1 MKNDMKKPM
10 ATPNAALKKEASPK
24 KAAAPKKPSRWSK
37 FRMFWKD
44 DQKSFGIRTVE
55 DDERQAS
62 RLLVW
67 TTALTLFVALIWAGV
82 SSLDEIT
89 RGQGKVIPSS
99 REQVIQS
106 LDSGVLRE
114 MLVRE
119 GDVVEKDQILL
130 QMDDARSGAG
140 YREANEK
147 YLSLLAISAR
157 LRAEAYDTPLVFP
170 PELKDEDQLVKQ
182 ETQAYKAR
190 KLALAESLQALDA
203 SLAAIT
209 REVTLTAPL
218 VKNGVMSEVELLRLK
233 RQQADLMGQRAE
245 RKNRYITDANNELT
259 RVSSEL
265 SQTKESASA
274 REDAFLHTTIKSPM
288 KGVVKNVQVTTI
300 GGVIQAGQPILEIVP
315 TEDEMLVEAYVKPS
329 EVAFLKVGQKAV
341 VKLSSYDFNKYGGL
355 DGELEHLSPDTL
367 KDERQQRKP
376 GATPAD
382 MEEGFYRILVR
393 IKDTN
398 LVRKG
403 TKIEPTPG
411 MTATVEIRTG
421 QKTVLEYLFR
431 PLQNVSQAFRER

>member
-1 MKNDMKKPM
+1 MNPQPLTFSARVRAKWRNLRELVQNDNKL
-10 ATPNAALKKEASPK
+10 AG
-24 KAAAPKKPSRWSK
+24 
-37 FRMFWKD
+37 
-44 DQKSFGIRTVE
+44 FGVRTVE

-67 TTALTLFVALIWAGV
+67 VTTLTLIVGLVWAALF
-82 SSLDEIT
+82 SLDEIT
-89 RGQGKVIPSS
+89 RGQGKIIPSS

-119 GDVVEKDQILL
+119 GDLVDKDQVLL

-147 YLSLLAISAR
+147 FLSLLATATR
-157 LRAEAYDTPLVFP
+157 LRAEASNAELKFP
-170 PELKDEDQLVKQ
+170 PELNDQPQLVKQ
-182 ETQAYKAR
+182 ETQAYQAR
-190 KLALAESLQALDA
+190 KQALAESLQAVDG
-203 SLAAIT
+203 SLAAIG
-209 REVTLTAPL
+209 REISLTEPL
-218 VKNGVMSEVELLRLK
+218 VKGGVMSEVELLRLK
-233 RQQADLMGQRAE
+233 RQQSELMGQRAE
-245 RKNRYITDANNELT
+245 RKNRYLTDANNELT

-265 SQTKESASA
+265 SQTKENASA
-274 REDAFLHTTIKSPM
+274 RQDAYLHTTIKSPM

-315 TEDEMLVEAYVKPS
+315 TEDEMMVEAYVKPS
-329 EVAFLKVGQKAV
+329 EVAFLKVGQQAV

-367 KDERQQRKP
+367 KDERQQRRP
-376 GATPAD
+376 GANPAD
-382 MEEGFYRILVR
+382 MEEGYYRILVR

-398 LVRKG
+398 LVRNGK
-403 TKIEPTPG
+403 KMEATPG

-431 PLQNVSQAFRER
+431 PLQNVTQALRER

>member
-1 MKNDMKKPM
+1 MKEQMKAYRVK
-10 ATPNAALKKEASPK
+10 TQSLWTQWRELWRDDKKRAG
-24 KAAAPKKPSRWSK
+24 
-37 FRMFWKD
+37 
-44 DQKSFGIRTVE
+44 FGLRTVE

-62 RLLVW
+62 RVLVW
-67 TTALTLFVALIWAGV
+67 STAATLCFGLLWAGFF
-82 SSLDEIT
+82 SLDEIT

-119 GDVVEKDQILL
+119 GDVVEKDQVLL

-147 YLSLLAISAR
+147 YLALLALASR
-157 LRAEAYDTPLVFP
+157 LKAEAYDTALIFP
-170 PELKDEDQLVKQ
+170 SELNTEPQLVKQ

-190 KLALAESLQALDA
+190 KQALSESLRAMDA
-203 SLAAIT
+203 SLASIT
-209 REVTLTAPL
+209 REVELTAPL
-218 VKNGVMSEVELLRLK
+218 VKGGVMSEVELLRLK

-265 SQTKESASA
+265 SQTKENASA

-288 KGVVKNVQVTTI
+288 KGVVKNVQVTTV
-300 GGVIQAGQPILEIVP
+300 GGVIQAGQAILEIVP
-315 TEDEMLVEAYVKPS
+315 TEDEMMVEAYVKPS
-329 EVAFLKVGQKAV
+329 EVAFLKVGQQAV

-367 KDERQQRKP
+367 KDERQQRRP
-376 GATPAD
+376 GANPAD
-382 MEEGFYRILVR
+382 MEEGYYRILVR

-403 TKIEPTPG
+403 KKIEATPG

-431 PLQNVSQAFRER
+431 PLQNVSQALRER

>member
-1 MKNDMKKPM
+1 MMNMMKKP
-10 ATPNAALKKEASPK
+10 AANKPSAPK
-24 KAAAPKKPSRWSK
+24 KAPVPKKPSRWAK
-37 FRMFWKD
+37 FWAFWQD
-44 DQKSFGIRTVE
+44 DHKRAGFGIRTVE

-119 GDVVEKDQILL
+119 GDVVEKDQVLL

-157 LRAEAYDTPLVFP
+157 LRAEAYDAPLVFP
-170 PELKDEDQLVKQ
+170 AELTEDDPLVKQ

-190 KLALAESLQALDA
+190 KLALAESLEALDA

-209 REVTLTAPL
+209 REVKLTAPL
-218 VKNGVMSEVELLRLK
+218 VKSGVMSEVELLRLK

-274 REDAFLHTTIKSPM
+274 REDAFLHATIKSPM

-355 DGELEHLSPDTL
+355 DGELEHLSPDTM

-403 TKIEPTPG
+403 TKIEATPG

>member
-1 MKNDMKKPM
+1 MIKKIK
-10 ATPNAALKKEASPK
+10 ATWGRVQSSWAKWRELWADDKKLAG
-24 KAAAPKKPSRWSK
+24 
-37 FRMFWKD
+37 
-44 DQKSFGIRTVE
+44 FGVRTVE

-62 RLLVW
+62 RMLVW
-67 TTALTLFVALIWAGV
+67 STAATLAFGLVWAGLF
-82 SSLDEIT
+82 SLDEIT

-119 GDVVEKDQILL
+119 GDLVEKDQVLL
-130 QMDDARSGAG
+130 QMEDARSGAG
-140 YREANEK
+140 FREAREK
-147 YLSLLAISAR
+147 YLSLLAIAAR
-157 LRAEAYDTPLVFP
+157 LRAETTDGELVFP
-170 PELKDEDQLVKQ
+170 AELQEEPLLISQ
-182 ETQAYKAR
+182 ETQAYQAR
-190 KLALAESLQALDA
+190 KKSLADSMEALDA

-209 REVTLTAPL
+209 REIKLTAPL
-218 VKNGVMSEVELLRLK
+218 VKGGVMSEVELLRLK

-245 RKNRYITDANNELT
+245 RKNRYITDANTELT
-259 RVSSEL
+259 RVNSEL
-265 SQTKESASA
+265 SQTKENASA
-274 REDAFLHTTIKSPM
+274 REDAYLSTTIKSPM
-288 KGVVKNVQVTTI
+288 KGVVKNVQVTTV

-329 EVAFLKVGQKAV
+329 EVAFLHVGQKAV

-367 KDERQQRKP
+367 KDERQQRRP
-376 GATPAD
+376 GGNPVD
-382 MEEGFYRILVR
+382 IEEGYYRILVR
-393 IKDTN
+393 IKDAN

-403 TKIEPTPG
+403 VKLEPTPG

-431 PLQNVSQAFRER
+431 PLQNVSQALRER